1 VASSLLLV
9 GRNKIKQR
17 IITALIALPIVLL
30 ITLGA
35 SIGWFATVVTVVA
48 AVALWELYTMVM
60 PVQRV
65 YVRYAAI
72 VTGALFV
79 PLLAFDLPMFIPL
92 SAVCF
97 LAFAGYYLFN
107 YAELSTVVAELGSV
121 VLGWLY
127 LPLLLSH
134 MVLLHALPHGQR
146 WVLLVLI
153 MTMVCDSCAYFV
165 GTAWGKHRLY
175 PAISPKKSIEGALG
189 GLVGSVLAALAAHL
203 WLVPHVS
210 WFDCLIVG
218 VLAGMCGQIGDLFE
232 SMLKRSANI
241 KDSGTIFPGHGG
253 MLDRIDSLLFS
264 FPAVY
269 AYLYFCGV

>member
-1 VASSLLLV
+1 
-9 GRNKIKQR
+9 
-17 IITALIALPIVLL
+17 
-30 ITLGA
+30 
-35 SIGWFATVVTVVA
+35 
-48 AVALWELYTMVM
+48 MVM
-60 PVQRV
+60 PAQRLYAK
-65 YVRYAAI
+65 YVAI
-72 VTGALFV
+72 TTGALLVPFIAFNLPFFV
-79 PLLAFDLPMFIPL
+79 PL

-107 YAELSTVVAELGSV
+107 YGDLYTVVAELGGV

-134 MVLLHALPHGQR
+134 MVLLHAMPYGKR

-153 MTMVCDSCAYFV
+153 MTMVCDSSAYFV

-175 PAISPKKSIEGALG
+175 PAISPKKSIEGAIG
-189 GLVGSVLAALAAHL
+189 GLLGSVLAALAAHM
-203 WLVPHVS
+203 WLVPYTS
-210 WFDCLIVG
+210 WLDCLMVG
-218 VLAGMCGQIGDLFE
+218 VLAGTCGQMGDLFE

-269 AYLYFCGV
+269 AYLYISGV